1 MIQKVVTG
9 GQTGAEQAAWAAARR
24 AGIATGG
31 YMPRGFLTE
40 DGPAPRL
47 GALYGAIEFPFDD
60 ARRTRANLRRADGLF
75 WFGDPDSSEAR
86 ETFAA
91 CRELA
96 KPFLTIDPGFAP
108 PADAVAW
115 LSVFETA
122 TLVVAG
128 DRASRAPGI
137 GPRVEAFL
145 DRVFAGLRRATLRT
159 GKPNGRRGPS
169 SPGVAE
175 ARPPRRTPGR

>member
-9 GQTGAEQAAWAAARR
+9 GQAGAEQAAWAAARR

-31 YMPRGFLTE
+31 YMSRGFQTE

-47 GALYGAIEFPFDD
+47 GALYGAIEFPLDD

-86 ETFAA
+86 DTFAA

-96 KPFLTIDPGFAP
+96 KPFLTIDPGFMP
-108 PADAVAW
+108 TADAVAW

-128 DRASRAPGI
+128 DRASRSPGI
-137 GPRVEAFL
+137 GPRAEAFL
-145 DRVFAGLRRATLRT
+145 DRVFAGLRRATTRTVKPDHLR
-159 GKPNGRRGPS
+159 
-169 SPGVAE
+169 SPAAPGAAE
-175 ARPPRRTPGR
+175 ARPPRRPPGR

>member
-40 DGPAPRL
+40 EGPAPRL
-47 GALYGAIEFPFDD
+47 GALHGAIEFPFDD

-75 WFGDPDSSEAR
+75 WFGDPDSSGASD
-86 ETFAA
+86 TFAA

-96 KPFLTIDPGFAP
+96 KPFLTIDPGFNA

-145 DRVFAGLRRATLRT
+145 DRVFAGLRRATIRT
-159 GKPNGRRGPS
+159 GKSDGRR
-169 SPGVAE
+169 SPAAPGAAE
-175 ARPPRRTPGR
+175 ARPPRRPPGR